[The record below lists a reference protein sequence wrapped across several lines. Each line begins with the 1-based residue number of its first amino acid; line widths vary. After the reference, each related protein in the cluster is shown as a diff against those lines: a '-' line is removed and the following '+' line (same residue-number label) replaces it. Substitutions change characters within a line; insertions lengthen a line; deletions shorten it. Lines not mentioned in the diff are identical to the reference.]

1 MADDLTHDPADD
13 DTERRRFHPG
23 QWIGWILA
31 AVFLAA
37 AIALA
42 HHVAWMRGQITLAQ
56 GQAARL
62 QMQLD
67 HANEVV
73 NVLTSPDAKHVVLTE
88 LREAARP
95 SGQVSWLESDGA
107 LAFVASGLKPL
118 GAGRSYELWLVPAEG
133 KAPIPAGLFRP
144 GKDGTATVL
153 LPALPAHTAATKFLV
168 TEEPAEG
175 SPTPSLP
182 LVMQGED

>member
-1 MADDLTHDPADD
+1 MAYETTDEEMQ
-13 DTERRRFHPG
+13 ERRRFHPG
-23 QWIGWILA
+23 RWIGWILA

-37 AIALA
+37 AIWLA
-42 HHVAWMRGQITLAQ
+42 HHLSWVEKQLNLSEGN
-56 GQAARL
+56 AARL
-62 QMQLD
+62 QIRLD

-88 LREAARP
+88 LREPARP

-107 LAFVASGLKPL
+107 LAFVASGLRSLP
-118 GAGRSYELWLVPAEG
+118 AGKSYELWLVPEPG

-144 GKDGTATVL
+144 SADGTATVV
-153 LPALPAHTAATKFLV
+153 LPPVPAHTQARKFMV
-168 TEEPAEG
+168 TVEPAEG

-182 LVMQGED
+182 IVMQGED